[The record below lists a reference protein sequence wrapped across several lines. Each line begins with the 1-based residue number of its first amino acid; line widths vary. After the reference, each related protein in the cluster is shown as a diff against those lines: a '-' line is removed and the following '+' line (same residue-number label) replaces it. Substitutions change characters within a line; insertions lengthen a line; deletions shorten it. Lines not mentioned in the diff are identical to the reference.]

1 MITVIVPVFNEE
13 NTIGKILLQI
23 INLKVKKQIIVI
35 DDASY
40 DRTLL
45 EIQKIKKKF
54 KNIKIIRHKKNQG
67 KGSAIRSAQK
77 HISGDITII
86 QDADLEYSPK
96 DYLKL
101 IKPILKKKS
110 LVVYG
115 SRFLNLKYK
124 KKKIFISKLRIIANI
139 LLTKLSN
146 FINNQNLTDA
156 HTCYKVFESKF
167 FKSFIIQ
174 ERRFGFCPE
183 ITTKISNKKIKII
196 EIPIW
201 YNGRSHS
208 DGKKISFLDGIRAIY
223 CILKYKFYGIKK

>member
-13 NTIGKILLQI
+13 NTIRKILLKI

-35 DDASY
+35 DDPSH
-40 DRTLL
+40 DKTSF

-77 HISGDITII
+77 HILGDITII
-86 QDADLEYSPK
+86 QDADLEYSPQ

-101 IKPILKKKS
+101 IKPILQKKS

-115 SRFLNLKYK
+115 SRFLNMRYK

-167 FKSFIIQ
+167 FKSFNLQ
-174 ERRFGFCPE
+174 EKRFGFCPE
-183 ITTKISNKKIKII
+183 ITTKISNNKIKII